1 MAARKKRVAMV
12 EGVPWY
18 PHVVRFTLAD
28 GRRRRWVRWSPGH
41 HWVYGEVAREL
52 QDRFGYSGVKERS
65 CTIRLSCDTR

>member
-52 QDRFGYSGVKERS
+52 QDR
-65 CTIRLSCDTR
+65 